1 MNRTIDRTLD
11 RAGACPDDLS
21 TRALESRVLLAI
33 IRLSSHE
40 GDLSILDREVLDTLG
55 RIVDGRHRRE
65 ATIDAINRLNIAVL
79 VRTRRRLA
87 IDNAPSVSLS
97 DDERGLLDSLDSLRQ
112 DPCTPGEQ
120 LLNGQIE
127 PAWQPEFRQAA
138 LAVTGAIGR
147 RASLPARAMLSS
159 AARVHRPR
167 PPVRDIDA
175 LELGE
180 VTTLLMIRL
189 WVRGIGM
196 RFSGTEAVRL
206 MGDHVAEPVLA
217 EVVCAILDGT
227 ARSLRRHFDVR
238 CLCCSEPS
246 PDEARVLAAI
256 AALAGGRLADYGHR
270 LLAWLPAEE
279 ADRLMLGTGAASYP
293 LHVSGARLPCRNWN
307 IATLVARQPLFAP
320 PTGVE
325 GHTVHWRHEC

>member
-1 MNRTIDRTLD
+1 MNRSI
-11 RAGACPDDLS
+11 AAGGACPDDLS

-40 GDLSILDREVLDTLG
+40 GTLSIIDREVLDTLG

-65 ATIDAINRLNIAVL
+65 ATIDAINRLNVAVL
-79 VRTRRRLA
+79 ARTRRRLA
-87 IDNAPSVSLS
+87 IDNAPSLLLS
-97 DDERGLLDSLDSLRQ
+97 DDERGVLDSLDSLRQ
-112 DPCTPGEQ
+112 DPRTPGDE

-127 PAWQPEFRQAA
+127 PARQSEFRQAA
-138 LAVTGAIGR
+138 LGVIGAIDR
-147 RASLPARAMLSS
+147 RTSLPAKTMLSS
-159 AARVHRPR
+159 AARVQKPR
-167 PPVRDIDA
+167 PPVQDIDA

-196 RFSGTEAVRL
+196 NFSGGAAVRL

-217 EVVCAILDGT
+217 EVVCAIMDGT
-227 ARSLRRHFDVR
+227 ARSLRRPFDVR
-238 CLCCSEPS
+238 CFCCSELS
-246 PDEARVLAAI
+246 PDEACVLDAI

-279 ADRLMLGTGAASYP
+279 ADRLMLSAGAASYP
-293 LHVSGARLPCRNWN
+293 LHVSGARLPCRQWD

-320 PTGVE
+320 PTGAE
-325 GHTVHWRHEC
+325 GHVVH